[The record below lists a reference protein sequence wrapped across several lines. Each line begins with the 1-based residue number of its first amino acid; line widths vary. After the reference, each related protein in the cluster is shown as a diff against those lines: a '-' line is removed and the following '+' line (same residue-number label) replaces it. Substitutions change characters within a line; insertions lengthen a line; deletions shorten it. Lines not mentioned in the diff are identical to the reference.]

1 MIAARR
7 GVPCCERP
15 EAETPQT
22 RTIHDGP
29 LARDLKLIKH
39 ALMVVEMNAAVNM
52 FPGPF
57 LVVTLPFSVAHFR
70 LGAIHC
76 SSCTS
81 GEIYSRTYTFFL
93 SRLNI

>member
-1 MIAARR
+1 MCI
-7 GVPCCERP
+7 
-15 EAETPQT
+15 
-22 RTIHDGP
+22 IDGP
-29 LARDLKLIKH
+29 LARDLKLIQK
-39 ALMVVEMNAAVNM
+39 LRSWLCGTVNM

-57 LVVTLPFSVAHFR
+57 LVVTLPFSAAHFR